1 MTASLPDWSRL
12 TPARKAALIV
22 ELYDPESTSA
32 ADLTVRIFKK
42 YDQRVPRNA
51 IIGLYARMPEL
62 RRDYPLTGTNQN
74 VIPTSAKSEHLRQL
88 AEERREK
95 AAREAEEREK
105 ASEAAPEPVESLIA
119 RRRASLVEWAAT
131 NSRNISLLELERG
144 DCKWPTGSGPYTFC
158 GCESL
163 TNEVYCGYHAKIAY
177 TSVRGD

>member
-32 ADLTVRIFKK
+32 TDLTIRIFKK

-51 IIGLYARMPEL
+51 IIGFYARMPEL

-74 VIPTSAKSEHLRQL
+74 VIPSSAKSDHLRQL
-88 AEERREK
+88 ADERRQK
-95 AAREAEEREK
+95 AAKEAEERK
-105 ASEAAPEPVESLIA
+105 KTPLVAPEPIESVVA
-119 RRRASLVEWAAT
+119 RRRASLAEWAVA
-131 NSRNISLLELERG
+131 NSRNLSLLELESG

-158 GCESL
+158 GCQAE
-163 TNEVYCGYHAKIAY
+163 EQGAYCGYHAKIAY
-177 TSVRGD
+177 EARRGD